1 MMLYA
6 AQEFLSGTK
15 CLRKGGK
22 WSKTH
27 NDRSNRR
34 SGGHTAGEIQCAN
47 VVSPATAQTW
57 LHQTSLIGHRL
68 DSIQVV
74 QEVTR
79 KVLNSILATDLKRTF
94 DEWQTH

>member
-1 MMLYA
+1 MCKCTKPQGASHCVA
-6 AQEFLSGTK
+6 A
-15 CLRKGGK
+15 
-22 WSKTH
+22 
-27 NDRSNRR
+27 
-34 SGGHTAGEIQCAN
+34 AGDIQCDN
-47 VVSPATAQTW
+47 CVSLATAQTW
-57 LHQTSLIGHRL
+57 LQQNSLIGHRL